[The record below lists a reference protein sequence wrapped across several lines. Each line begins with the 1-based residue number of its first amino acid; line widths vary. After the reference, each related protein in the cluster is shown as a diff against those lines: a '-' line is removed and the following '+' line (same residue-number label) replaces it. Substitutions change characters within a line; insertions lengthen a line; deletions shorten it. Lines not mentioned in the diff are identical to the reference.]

1 MLALKLGMSI
11 GGSNRPMGSWLPT
24 DETSAVA
31 WYQNGEGITLN
42 GTDVSQWADSA
53 NSYDMDQAT
62 EDEQP
67 AYNASTG
74 ALTFDSSDDQSL
86 QTSSQISLAGAFTI
100 GIRLYPTGDFDATFI
115 GDNTTSNH
123 LLKYTSTSNIRVK
136 IGGTAGNIP
145 LDSGTFGDDYL
156 VITRDGSDVLTL
168 HKNGVAQST
177 TITKSGTALID
188 AIGVRATDINS
199 YDGTISEV
207 QIYSSTSSGLTAN
220 VNDYLS
226 SI

>member
-1 MLALKLGMSI
+1 MLNLSQSLSLSAIKE
-11 GGSNRPMGSWLPT
+11 SWSPT
-24 DETSAVA
+24 DETSVVA
-31 WYQNGEGITLN
+31 WYRNKTGITLN
-42 GTDVSQWADSA
+42 GTDVSDWADSA
-53 NSYDMDQAT
+53 NSYDMEQDDA
-62 EDEQP
+62 DEQP
-67 AYNASTG
+67 AYNTSTG
-74 ALTFDSSDDQSL
+74 ALTFDSSDAQNL
-86 QTSSQISLAGAFTI
+86 QTSSQISLTGAFTI
-100 GIRLYPTGDFDATFI
+100 GIRLYPTGDFDATFL
-115 GDNTTSNH
+115 GDNTSNNY
-123 LLKYTSTSNIRVK
+123 LFKYTSTSNIRVK

-156 VITRDGSDVLTL
+156 VITRDGSNVITL

-207 QIYSSTSSGLTAN
+207 QIYSSTSSDLTAT

>member
-1 MLALKLGMSI
+1 MLALKLGLSLV
-11 GGSNRPMGSWLPT
+11 SNRKLGSWLPT

-31 WYQNGEGITLN
+31 WYQNKTGITLN

-115 GDNTTSNH
+115 GDNTSNNH
-123 LLKYTSTSNIRVK
+123 LLKYTSTSNIRIK

>member
-1 MLALKLGMSI
+1 MLNLSQSLSLSAIK
-11 GGSNRPMGSWLPT
+11 GGWSPT
-24 DETSAVA
+24 DETSVVA
-31 WYQNGEGITLN
+31 WYKNKTGITLN
-42 GTDVSQWADSA
+42 GTDVSDWEDSA
-53 NSYDMDQAT
+53 NSYDMAQSDT
-62 EDEQP
+62 DEQP

-100 GIRLYPTGDFDATFI
+100 GIRLYPTGDFDGTFI
-115 GDNTTSNH
+115 GDNTSNNH

-156 VITRDGSDVLTL
+156 VITRDSDVVTL

-177 TITKSGTALID
+177 TVTKSGTAELD
-188 AIGVRATDINS
+188 AIGIRNPDVNS
-199 YDGTISEV
+199 FDGEIFEI
-207 QIYSSTSSGLTAN
+207 QIFSSTSSDLTAN

-226 SI
+226 LI

>member
-1 MLALKLGMSI
+1 MLNLSQSLGLSSI
-11 GGSNRPMGSWLPT
+11 RVSGSAWSPT
-24 DETSAVA
+24 DESSVVA
-31 WYQNGEGITLN
+31 WYKNKTGITLN
-42 GTDVSQWADSA
+42 GTDVSDWEDSA
-53 NSYDMDQAT
+53 NSYDMAQSDT
-62 EDEQP
+62 DEQP

-100 GIRLYPTGDFDATFI
+100 GIRLYPTGDFDGTFI
-115 GDNTTSNH
+115 GDNTSNNH

-136 IGGTAGNIP
+136 IGGSAGNIP

-188 AIGVRATDINS
+188 AIGIRATDINS

>member
-1 MLALKLGMSI
+1 MLNLSQSLSLSAIKE
-11 GGSNRPMGSWLPT
+11 SWSPT
-24 DETSAVA
+24 DETSVVA
-31 WYQNGEGITLN
+31 WYRNKTGITLN
-42 GTDVSQWADSA
+42 GTDVSDWADSA
-53 NSYDMDQAT
+53 NSYDMEQDDA
-62 EDEQP
+62 DEQP
-67 AYNASTG
+67 AYNTSTG
-74 ALTFDSSDDQSL
+74 ALTFDSSDAQNL
-86 QTSSQISLAGAFTI
+86 QTSSQISLTGAFTI
-100 GIRLYPTGDFDATFI
+100 GIRLYPTGDFDATFL
-115 GDNTTSNH
+115 GDNTSNNY
-123 LLKYTSTSNIRVK
+123 LFKYTSTSNIRVK

-156 VITRDGSDVLTL
+156 VITRDGSNVITL

-207 QIYSSTSSGLTAN
+207 QIYSSTSSDLTTT